1 MGSLTAGGG
10 WKMGEKAYLTA
21 LEDSAPTSTHD
32 EIQSRANLGKSG
44 SNRPAHFLSPSAP
57 SVPLRQRTQPVLFC
71 KRRQVG

>member
-32 EIQSRANLGKSG
+32 EIQSRANLGIEST
-44 SNRPAHFLSPSAP
+44 RPFPVAVCTLCPSPAAHAACP
-57 SVPLRQRTQPVLFC
+57 FC